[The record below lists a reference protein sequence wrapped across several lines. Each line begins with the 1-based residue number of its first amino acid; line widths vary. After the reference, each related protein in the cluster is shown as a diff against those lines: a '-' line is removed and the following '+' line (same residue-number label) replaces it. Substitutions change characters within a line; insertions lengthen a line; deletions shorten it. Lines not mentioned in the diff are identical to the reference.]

1 VEIEG
6 LKFRNGFQTIKAPNY
21 FMATITLEGV
31 TAHTCG
37 QLPKLGSK
45 APNFSLV
52 DQGLNNHSLNSY
64 LGKKV
69 VLNIFPSVDTGICA
83 NSVRTFNREAA
94 ELDNVVV
101 LNISRDLPFSFKRF
115 CIAEEI
121 KNVITLSE
129 FRDSS
134 FSDRYN
140 VLIMDGDFEGLM
152 SRAVIIIDEQG
163 IVIYSEQVP
172 EIAQDPNFEAALAML
187 K

>member
-1 VEIEG
+1 
-6 LKFRNGFQTIKAPNY
+6 
-21 FMATITLEGV
+21 MATITLEGV
-31 TAHTCG
+31 TTHTSG
-37 QLPKLGSK
+37 QLPKIGDL

-52 DQGLNNHSLNSY
+52 DQNLTNHSLSNY

-94 ELDNVVV
+94 ELENVVV

-115 CIAEEI
+115 CVAEEI

-129 FRDSS
+129 FRNSN
-134 FSDRYN
+134 FSDSYN
-140 VLIMDGDFEGLM
+140 VLIMDGDFQGLM
-152 SRAVIIIDEQG
+152 SRTVVIVDEKG
-163 IVIYSEQVP
+163 MVTYSEQVP
-172 EIAQDPNFEAALAML
+172 EIAQDPNFKAALSML